1 MVKSVNSRFKL
12 DLATLLT
19 GAKQTLSPR
28 LTLHDNG
35 DLSIKNV
42 TYGDAGRF
50 FCVVQNAYFGAY
62 VAHNLN
68 IECESRVVL
77 YLL

>member
-1 MVKSVNSRFKL
+1 MVTSVNSRFKL
-12 DLATLLT
+12 DHTTLSI
-19 GAKQTLSPR
+19 GAKPTSSPR

-50 FCVVQNAYFGAY
+50 ICIVRNTYFGAY

-68 IECESRVVL
+68 IEGESHVVF
-77 YLL
+77 LLL